1 MTLTPKIPASLIDE
15 EDHVYEK
22 TFLPK
27 DSSSVYQ
34 EVDGLWY
41 TKVFPSNNPSSRT
54 DAVRLDAWITRSLE
68 AYKKTTSGGKE
79 DLARAVEDLVPIL
92 SVALHE
98 IVRQVTHHC
107 TERGAVLEK
116 IWRTYVELF
125 DRVLHEMQ
133 AALSTEQTK
142 TTEVHKVLLQTRTDL
157 TGLKK
162 SHPEQMQ
169 NVIADLEEQFTTRQ
183 KKSRRGARG
192 MRS

>member
-68 AYKKTTSGGKE
+68 MYKKTSTGGKE

-107 TERGAVLEK
+107 TERGLVLEK
-116 IWRTYVELF
+116 IWQTYVSLF
-125 DRVLHEMQ
+125 NRVLHEMQ
-133 AALSTEQTK
+133 ASLKSEQEK
-142 TTEVHKVLLQTRTDL
+142 TTTIHAVLLKTRKEL
-157 TGLKK
+157 EGLKK
-162 SHPEQMQ
+162 SHPDQMQ
-169 NVIADLEEQFTTRQ
+169 NVIA
-183 KKSRRGARG
+183 
-192 MRS
+192 